1 MLILNDTASVSRAL
15 ADTTLCPDPR
25 ALLGLR
31 AWTLCV
37 EQGGHL
43 GTDVRLAAI
52 LGGDTAEAIEAALGF
67 PLNEMTAY
75 DPALLRIDDHG
86 LWYEV
91 VFSRDGEPYSCV
103 FVENGPATELGVHYL
118 GLTAS
123 DQDEV
128 VW

>member
-1 MLILNDTASVSRAL
+1 MLILADTATVSRAL
-15 ADTTLCPDPR
+15 AATTVCPELR

-37 EQGGHL
+37 EQGGQL
-43 GTDVRLAAI
+43 GTDVRLAVI
-52 LGGDTAEAIEAALGF
+52 PGGDTAEAIEAALGF
-67 PLNEMTAY
+67 PLNETTAG
-75 DPALLRIDDHG
+75 DPALLRIENHG

-91 VFSRDGEPYSCV
+91 VLARDREPYTCV

-118 GLTAS
+118 CLIAG